1 MTIKNFQALYIVFL
15 LTVVEADDMAP
26 RISPSKLA
34 FIRDM
39 IESKSFEVGKYRGCG
54 LGRR

>member
-15 LTVVEADDMAP
+15 LTVIEADDMAP
-26 RISPSKLA
+26 RISPSKVA

-39 IESKSFEVGKYRGCG
+39 IESKSFEVGKYGGCG